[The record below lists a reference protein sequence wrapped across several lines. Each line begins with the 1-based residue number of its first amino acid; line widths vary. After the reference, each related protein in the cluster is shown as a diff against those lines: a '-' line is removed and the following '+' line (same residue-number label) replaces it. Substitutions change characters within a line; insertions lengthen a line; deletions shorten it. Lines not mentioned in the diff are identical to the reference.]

1 MNNINICCC
10 YGFVCV
16 WVCVFYFVIAH
27 LPVQMSACYAV
38 ALCALEFSIISLKP
52 LHQVHQVSVK
62 HLCFISEC
70 HHCHLHHQPT
80 AQQSSGCIQELKKMT
95 ASSPEPEGLCTCKC
109 QKRRSLLSSSSPS
122 FSEWV
127 VFCNRLLVLRDAL
140 HCRLCCEVF
149 IKLYFDNSCKC

>member
-1 MNNINICCC
+1 MGLC
-10 YGFVCV
+10 VCE
-16 WVCVFYFVIAH
+16 CVSSTLLLHTCLCKCQLVMF
-27 LPVQMSACYAV
+27 V
-38 ALCALEFSIISLKP
+38 ALCALDFSIISLKP
-52 LHQVHQVSVK
+52 LQVHQVSVK
-62 HLCFISEC
+62 HLCFISEW